1 MRVGGLYKLTVPAKK
16 SLIKKTE
23 RFSTQIGIS
32 TWFFEEAVKNQYRM
46 YPMDTV
52 VFVLELHQ
60 TSLEGKPLKGTTSRR
75 LKVLLPDGKS
85 ATMFADTTEWE
96 EVKQ

>member
-1 MRVGGLYKLTVPAKK
+1 
-16 SLIKKTE
+16 
-23 RFSTQIGIS
+23 
-32 TWFFEEAVKNQYRM
+32 M

-96 EVKQ
+96 EVTQ